1 LREGGGRGGG
11 SHKGTTYERV
21 FTLFLIKA
29 NLEGP
34 ISVNPIWHGVEGGGR
49 DPTPLLLCR
58 KSGVII

>member
-1 LREGGGRGGG
+1 MG
-11 SHKGTTYERV
+11 SYKRAAYEWV

-34 ISVNPIWHGVEGGGR
+34 ISVNPIWHGERGGGGGGR
-49 DPTPLLLCR
+49 DPTPLLFCR